1 MSLRWTIDDTHR
13 TVDVIAEGEV
23 TLADAMAFF
32 DDMERAKALPYN
44 KLLDGAHGYAVMTD
58 EELMAV
64 AARVRSLHSLDVM
77 GALAIVITRE
87 QSHRLARVLGAAAVA
102 DRPIKVFDDVRQA
115 RRWRDAQVPRGL

>member
-13 TVDVIAEGEV
+13 TVDVVAEGEV

-32 DDMERAKALPYN
+32 DGMEQAKALPYN
-44 KLLDGAHGYAVMTD
+44 KLLDGVRGYAAMTD
-58 EELMAV
+58 EELMAIV
-64 AARVRSLHSLDVM
+64 ARVRDLHSLGIM

-115 RRWRDAQVPRGL
+115 RRWRDAQVSRGL

>member
-1 MSLRWTIDDTHR
+1 MSLRWTIDDTNR
-13 TVDVIAEGEV
+13 TVDIVAEGAV

-44 KLLDGAHGYAVMTD
+44 KLLDGPRGYAAMAD
-58 EELMAV
+58 EELMAI
-64 AARVRSLHSLDVM
+64 AARMRDLHSQGVM

-87 QSHRLARVLGAAAVA
+87 QSHRLARLLGAAAVA

-115 RRWRDAQVPRGL
+115 RRWRDAQLPRGL